1 MLTVSEAAKRLG
13 VQESTVRAWVMRRRI
28 PYLKIGRGVRIE
40 EKELD
45 RLLAQCRVPA
55 KKEAAL

>member
-1 MLTVSEAAKRLG
+1 MLTVSEAAKRMG

-28 PYLKIGRGVRIE
+28 PHLKIGRSVRIE
-40 EKELD
+40 EKEVD

-55 KKEAAL
+55 KKEVAL